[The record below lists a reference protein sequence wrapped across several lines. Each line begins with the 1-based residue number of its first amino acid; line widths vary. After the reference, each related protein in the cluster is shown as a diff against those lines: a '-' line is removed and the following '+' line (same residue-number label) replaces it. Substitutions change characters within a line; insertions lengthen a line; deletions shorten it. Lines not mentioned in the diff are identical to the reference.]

1 MKYRI
6 ILTKTAHKDLAGI
19 PVNISDSIDRKIHSL
34 EDGLPGSV
42 KKLQAIDFGYR
53 MRLADYRILFDLEGD
68 IITIQRVLHRRHA
81 YTSPGRGQKRQKG
94 QH

>member
-6 ILTKTAHKDLAGI
+6 ILTKTAHGDLAGI
-19 PVNISDSIDRKIHSL
+19 PANISDSIDRKIHSL
-34 EDGLPGSV
+34 QNGLPGSV
-42 KKLQAIDFGYR
+42 KKLQAINFGYR

-81 YTSPGRGQKRQKG
+81 YASPGKGQKRQKG
-94 QH
+94 HH